1 MRAHRIAL
9 RWSLPLC
16 VFCLLV
22 AGLTLPRPTAAD
34 EGGAP
39 GARRFF
45 GVVRAVVIDVQD
57 PDAAGRI
64 KVKFPSLP
72 NAFESWAAVSL
83 PLGGNQSGLWA
94 LPEVGDE
101 VIVAFE
107 QGDPRHPMV
116 LGSLWDG
123 KRPPTSSTAKF

>member
-1 MRAHRIAL
+1 MRVFRMAS

-22 AGLTLPRPTAAD
+22 AGLTLSRPTTAQD
-34 EGGAP
+34 SAP

-45 GVVRAVVIDVQD
+45 GVVRAVVVDVQD

-64 KVKFPSLP
+64 KVRFPSLP
-72 NAFESWAAVSL
+72 NNFEAWARVSL
-83 PLGGNQSGLWA
+83 PLGGNQTGLWA

-107 QGDPRHPMV
+107 QGDPRNPIV
-116 LGSLWDG
+116 LGSVWNS
-123 KRPPTSSTAKF
+123 KRPPTSSSTK

>member
-1 MRAHRIAL
+1 MRVLRIAS

-16 VFCLLV
+16 VLVLLV
-22 AGLTLPRPTAAD
+22 AGLTLSRSTAAD
-34 EGGAP
+34 DRGAP

-45 GVVRAVVIDVQD
+45 GVVRAVVVDVQD

-94 LPEVGDE
+94 LPEIGDE
-101 VIVAFE
+101 VVVAFE
-107 QGDPRHPMV
+107 QGNPSNPVV
-116 LGSLWDG
+116 LGSLWNG
-123 KRPPTSSTAKF
+123 KRPPTSSSSK